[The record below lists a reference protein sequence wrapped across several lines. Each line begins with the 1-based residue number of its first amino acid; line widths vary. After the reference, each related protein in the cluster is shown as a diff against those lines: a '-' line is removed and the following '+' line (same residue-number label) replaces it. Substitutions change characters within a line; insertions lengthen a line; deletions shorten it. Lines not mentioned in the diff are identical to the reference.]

1 MQMFHDLTSV
11 FEAWLSIAV
20 LEINYMEE
28 QKEEAERSVSRLLR
42 QSRQK
47 MVSSTGLGLVEVMSD
62 GKILAMS

>member
-1 MQMFHDLTSV
+1 MFHDLTSV